1 MGTVRKHLRRQR
13 HEREPEVVASDY
25 VPETERASNRRY
37 WQDWLRK
44 DEDPWDSPMTKRQ
57 DEPNA

>member
-25 VPETERASNRRY
+25 VPETERESTRRY
-37 WQDWLRK
+37 WREWLREE
-44 DEDPWDSPMTKRQ
+44 DEEAEAYADQ
-57 DEPNA
+57 A